1 MNTYNNTQPA
11 PTFESYKNIQARE
24 HITVEEYSAWRDS
37 LPESPID
44 PGLRLVVRSYYKL
57 MDERVALGNRVYAQL
72 RSHLGLEPSQ
82 AAEEKPD
89 AAKFL
94 DEISES
100 YKKMTEGCAKEL
112 PRMDKF
118 ESDGLITTYAEL
130 VAVHGF
136 LNMVHSEKVQLAALG
151 KLLKVE
157 RIYSEFL
164 FHIRGLGP
172 SLCAFL
178 MAELNPYRAPN
189 VSSFW
194 AFLGLDVHKD
204 GRGMSKR
211 NEHMSPR
218 WMRLRIEDGYKMDRV
233 NLRSHDVRK
242 KAKVVGVMSDC
253 IIKAGLRWLPTTEEI
268 YESHDPA
275 LRCRRDL
282 PKKGD
287 VPARKDVPCVAEI
300 LSPYVEIYMQYKHR
314 QRHSHKPCPATVK
327 EGGVVRQLMWCE
339 TSDMH
344 RDRAAK
350 RYMMKMFLADFWVA
364 WRKIEGLPVTE
375 PYAVAVLGRRPHHSY
390 RPHEPIAVDAVPFVV
405 PMFAYGE
412 PLMDWGSM
420 G

>member
-1 MNTYNNTQPA
+1 MNTYSPTQQAPA
-11 PTFESYKNIQARE
+11 FTPYQNIRNRE
-24 HITVEEYSAWRDS
+24 HISVEEYNDWRGT

-57 MDERVALGNRVYAQL
+57 MDERVALGNQVYAQL
-72 RSHLGLEPSQ
+72 RSHLGLDPSQ
-82 AAEEKPD
+82 AAEEQPA

-94 DEISES
+94 ADLEAS
-100 YKKMTEGCAKEL
+100 YKLITEGCAKEL
-112 PRMDKF
+112 PRMEKF
-118 ESDGLITTYAEL
+118 EANGIITTYAEL
-130 VAVHGF
+130 TSVHSF
-136 LNMVHSEKVQLAALG
+136 LGMVKSEKVQLSALG
-151 KLLKVE
+151 SILKTE
-157 RIYSEFL
+157 RIYNEFL
-164 FHIRGLGP
+164 VAIRGLGP

-211 NEHMSPR
+211 IDHMSPR
-218 WMRLRIEDGYKMDRV
+218 WMRKRSGEGYAMERTT
-233 NLRSHDVRK
+233 LRSHDVRK

-253 IIKAGLRWLPTTEEI
+253 ILKAGLRWIPTTEEN

-275 LRCRRDL
+275 LRCRKDF

-287 VPARKDVPCVAEI
+287 IPARKDVPCVADI

-314 QRHSHKPCPATVK
+314 QRHSHKPCPATVT

-339 TSDMH
+339 TSDGH

-350 RYMMKMFLADFWVA
+350 RYMMKMFLADLWVV

-375 PYAVAVLGRRPHHSY
+375 PYAVAVLGRRPHHAQSAY
-390 RPHEPIAVDAVPFVV
+390 ASAGNTPEG
-405 PMFAYGE
+405 PMFSYGE
-412 PLMDWGSM
+412 ALED
-420 G
+420 